1 MQPIQIDILQ
11 YGIVSFASFVAG
23 IVLGWFS
30 RGFID
35 KNIKNKDSGN
45 TLVLIIVSLVWMTSV
60 LVDIVSPT
68 YETSPLLHGLMGAI
82 VGFFY
87 KPVKKEP

>member
-11 YGIVSFASFVAG
+11 YGIISFVSFVAG
-23 IVLGWFS
+23 TIVGWFA

-35 KNIKNKDSGN
+35 KNISNKDSGN
-45 TLVLIIVSLVWMTSV
+45 TAVLIIVSLVWMASV
-60 LVDIVSPT
+60 LVDIVSPA

-87 KPVKKEP
+87 KPVKKE